1 MSTGSDAASTRDL
14 ERGAS
19 TAAVAAPGGAH
30 EVRFLGEIRGGVASA
45 LVSLTI
51 ALTLGLLAYGALGP
65 ELGVTAAFSA
75 IVFAAP
81 VAAIFG
87 GTPIPGA
94 GARVS
99 ATLILAAL
107 IASTAADPSLA
118 GSGLPRTEAVV
129 FVAAAALAL
138 SGLFQIGFGLARLGT
153 LARFVPYPVVAGFMN
168 GVAILIILAQI
179 PYLVGLAAPVPRAAL
194 LETLRGAHL
203 WPLIVGAATA
213 GVTWTVARRWRR
225 MPAALVAL
233 FAGTVLYY
241 LLAAALTLDDLGPRL
256 GAIHATLPLPV
267 ALAPLGSAAGI
278 DMLSAR
284 APAVLGTAAAI
295 AVIGSLDS
303 LLAAVAVDVAH
314 NTRHNPNRELVGLGV
329 GNLVSGAFGAIP
341 VSFSPNLSRSAFQA
355 GARTRGSAIVTAAVL
370 LAVWLLGT
378 PALAYVPL
386 AVLAGI
392 MIVVG
397 INMVDRWTRQLVAQ
411 LGAERLDRDTRW
423 SLAVVAAVCI
433 ATVALDFVVAVVFGL
448 IASMALFIAS
458 MNRSIVRASWSGL
471 QRASRR
477 VYPAGLAHRLREQG
491 GAIRILELEG
501 PLFFGTVQRLAN
513 EVEAV
518 ARAARFVVL
527 DFRRVGMIDATGAV
541 MLEQLSERLGA
552 NGVRLLLAHVRP
564 DGRLGRALAQ
574 YRTFVGRE
582 RAAWFED
589 TDRALEAAEQ
599 SLLADATAGAPGAE
613 LPLEQSSLFAGLEP
627 HERDRLRAHLDR
639 RELAAGEVLFR
650 EGEPGDRLYVLT
662 RGSVTIVTDGARG
675 AQRIGTFEPGVIFG
689 EMAMLDG
696 AVRSA
701 TAIADRPVVVYSLA
715 SEAMARLH
723 SAAPELGSRL
733 LVNIARHLAN
743 RLRLTTDALRAESDA
758 GD

>member
-1 MSTGSDAASTRDL
+1 MTPGSNAASTQPR
-14 ERGAS
+14 EGRVSA
-19 TAAVAAPGGAH
+19 TAFATAGGA
-30 EVRFLGEIRGGVASA
+30 RLWAEIRGGVASA

-51 ALTLGLLAYGALGP
+51 ALTLGLLAYGSLGP
-65 ELGVTAAFSA
+65 DLGVTAAFSA

-99 ATLILAAL
+99 ATLILTAL
-107 IASTAADPSLA
+107 IASTAADASLA
-118 GSGLPRTEAVV
+118 GSGIPRVEAVV
-129 FVAAAALAL
+129 FVAAATLAL

-168 GVAILIILAQI
+168 GVAILIVLAQI
-179 PYLVGLAAPVPRAAL
+179 PYLAGLAAPVPRAAL
-194 LETLRGAHL
+194 LEALPGAQP
-203 WPLIVGAATA
+203 WPLVIGVATA
-213 GVTWTVARRWRR
+213 GAIWAVARRWRGA
-225 MPAALVAL
+225 PAALL
-233 FAGTVLYY
+233 GLLAGTVLYY
-241 LLAAALTLDDLGPRL
+241 ILAAALPFDELGPRL
-256 GAIHATLPLPV
+256 GQLDATLALPV
-267 ALAPLGSAAGI
+267 ALAPLGSTSGI
-278 DMLSAR
+278 DILLAR
-284 APAVLGTAAAI
+284 VPAVLGTAAAI

-314 NTRHNPNRELVGLGV
+314 NTRHDPNRELVGLGL
-329 GNLVSGAFGAIP
+329 GNVVSGAFGGIP
-341 VSFSPNLSRSAFQA
+341 ISFSPNLSRAAFQA
-355 GARTRGSAIVTAAVL
+355 GARTRGAAVVTAAVL

-392 MIVVG
+392 MVVVG
-397 INMVDRWTRQLVAQ
+397 INMVDRWTRQLVTQ

-477 VYPAGLAHRLREQG
+477 VYPAALAQRLRERG
-491 GAIRILELEG
+491 AAIRILELEG
-501 PLFFGTVQRLAN
+501 PVFFGTVQRLAN

-518 ARAARFVVL
+518 ARAARFIVL

-541 MLEQLSERLGA
+541 MLEQLSERLAASGA
-552 NGVRLLLAHVRP
+552 HLFLAHVRP
-564 DGRLGRALAQ
+564 DGRLGRALTQ

-582 RAAWFED
+582 RTDWFED

-599 SLLADATAGAPGAE
+599 SLLADETVGASRTE
-613 LPLEQSSLFAGLEP
+613 LPLEQSSLFAGLAPGEC
-627 HERDRLRAHLDR
+627 DRVRACLER
-639 RELAAGEVLFR
+639 RELVAGETLFR
-650 EGEPGDRLYVLT
+650 EGEAGDRLYVLS
-662 RGSVTIVTDGARG
+662 RGSVTIVTDGANG

-701 TAIADRPVVVYSLA
+701 TAVADRPIVVYSLS

-723 SAAPELGSRL
+723 AAAPELGVRL
-733 LVNIARHLAN
+733 LVNIARHLSN
-743 RLRLTTDALRAESDA
+743 RLRLTTDTLRSESDA